1 MKAHEEIAQKDFFI
15 KDVDQTL
22 STYRLKVIALEAS
35 IASHESEAGILEI
48 SLESTRQMKD
58 QY

>member
-22 STYRLKVIALEAS
+22 NTYRLKVEALDAT
-35 IASHESEAGILEI
+35 IKGLESEKSILEI
-48 SLESTRQMKD
+48 SLESNR
-58 QY
+58 